1 MDFKSGD
8 HIKFEIKDEK
18 TGESEWMWL
27 KVDYCDDSKRVVFG
41 WLDSEP
47 VVFSSDLK
55 LGQHLVVSYDNIRE
69 HRRSAAFTRQSGVSL
84 SDS

>member
-1 MDFKSGD
+1 MVDWGGEGGSVDFKAGD
-8 HIKFEIKDEK
+8 HIKFEIKDAR

-47 VVFSSDLK
+47 VVFSGEVK
-55 LGQHLVVSYDNIRE
+55 LGQPMAVSYDNVRE
-69 HRRSAAFTRQSGVSL
+69 HRRFS
-84 SDS
+84 